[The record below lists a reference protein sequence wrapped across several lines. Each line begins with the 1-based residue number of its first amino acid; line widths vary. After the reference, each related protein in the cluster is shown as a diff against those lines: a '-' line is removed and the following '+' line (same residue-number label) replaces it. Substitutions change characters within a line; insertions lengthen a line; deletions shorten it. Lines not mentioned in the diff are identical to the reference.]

1 MDPDYSLF
9 AEIVAAGSLSAAARR
24 LRISPAMVSKR
35 LARLEARLGVQLA
48 HRTTRRL
55 VTTAAG
61 AQFHRDIITILADLR
76 AAEARVSGIREPA
89 GRLRISAPTSFGR
102 LHVAPHLH
110 DFMRAH
116 PRVSLEINLSD
127 TFADLPGE
135 RIDVAIRIAAGIPT
149 GLTAHRLAA
158 NRRFLCAA
166 PACLDRYGKPQTLA
180 ALADYPL
187 LAATAQLPWR
197 LEGPGGL
204 RLFPGESAVTTNSS
218 EVVRELALAGA
229 GVALRSAWDVA
240 EDLRSGRLRRI
251 LPDWE
256 GATDVAIHAVHP
268 RTGLVPAAVA
278 AFIAHLRNCYSAT
291 PPWEAG

>member
-1 MDPDYSLF
+1 
-9 AEIVAAGSLSAAARR
+9 
-24 LRISPAMVSKR
+24 MVSKR

-61 AQFHRDIITILADLR
+61 AQFHRDIVGILADVR
-76 AAEARVSGIREPA
+76 AAEARVAGVREPA

-110 DFMRAH
+110 DFLRAW
-116 PRVSLEINLSD
+116 PRVGVEINLTD
-127 TFADLPGE
+127 AFVDLPGE
-135 RIDVAIRIAAGIPT
+135 RIDVAIRIAADIPPE
-149 GLTAHRLAA
+149 LTAHRLAA

-166 PACLDRYGKPQTLA
+166 PTYLDRHGEPKTLS
-180 ALADYPL
+180 ALANYPL

-197 LEGPGGL
+197 LQGPDGL
-204 RLFPGESAVTTNSS
+204 TLFPGESAVITNSS
-218 EVVRELALAGA
+218 EVVRELALSGA

-240 EDLRSGRLRRI
+240 DDLRAGRLRRI
-251 LPDWE
+251 LPEWE

-268 RTGLVPAAVA
+268 RAELVPTAVA
-278 AFIAHLRNCYSAT
+278 AFIAHLRQCYGAT